1 MAHLLH
7 IDSSPRGERSI
18 SRTLTREFISVWKQ
32 IHPSDTVTYRDIGR
46 YPVPPIDESW
56 IAASFSP
63 PNQITPELA
72 TALTISDQLID
83 ELLAAELYVF
93 GIPMYN
99 YSIPANFKA
108 YIDQIVRVRRT
119 FVVTPNGYEGLLK
132 DKKILVIT
140 TRGGS
145 YSAGALDFQE
155 PYLRAFFE
163 LIGITDMTFIHTEN
177 LSGGAEVRQQSLAV
191 TREAIQ
197 QFMSNLHA
205 QKLVQNA

>member
-1 MAHLLH
+1 MTYILH

-18 SRTLTREFISVWKQ
+18 SRTLTREFISAWKQ
-32 IHPSDTVTYRDIGR
+32 IHPGDTVTYRDIGR

-63 PNQITPELA
+63 PDQITPELA
-72 TALTISDQLID
+72 IALNISNELID

-108 YIDQIVRVRRT
+108 YIDQVVRVRRT
-119 FVVTPNGYEGLLK
+119 FAVSPNGYEGLLK
-132 DKKILVIT
+132 DKKIVVIT

-145 YSAGALDFQE
+145 YSSGSLDFQE
-155 PYLRAFFE
+155 PYLRAVFE
-163 LIGITDMTFIHTEN
+163 LIGITDMTFIHAEN
-177 LSGGAEVRQQSLAV
+177 LSGEAEVRQQSLAAA
-191 TREAIQ
+191 RAEIQ
-197 QFMSNLHA
+197 KFIVNLSL
-205 QKLVQNA
+205 LV